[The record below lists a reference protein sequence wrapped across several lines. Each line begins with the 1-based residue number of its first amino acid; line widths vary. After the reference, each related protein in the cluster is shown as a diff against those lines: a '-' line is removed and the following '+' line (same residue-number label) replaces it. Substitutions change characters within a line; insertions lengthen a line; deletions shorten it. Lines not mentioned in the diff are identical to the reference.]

1 LNARPGEVYLA
12 DIFVGGTRPVIVVS
26 RPELSHGTTNLAV
39 PVTSARVAERRRY
52 ANYVFMPAGTG
63 GLKTDSVATAHLV
76 QPVRSDDLKERW
88 GEISAALLERIRVA
102 VGWSIGLV
110 PELEKR

>member
-1 LNARPGEVYLA
+1 LNPRPGELYLA

-26 RPELSHGTTNLAV
+26 RLELSQGTTNLAV

-52 ANYVFMPAGTG
+52 ANYVFMSAGTG
-63 GLKTDSVATAHLV
+63 GLKTDSVAAAHLI
-76 QPVRSDDLKERW
+76 QPVRNDDLKGRW
-88 GEISAALLERIRVA
+88 GEVSASLLEQIRVA

-110 PELEKR
+110 PERG